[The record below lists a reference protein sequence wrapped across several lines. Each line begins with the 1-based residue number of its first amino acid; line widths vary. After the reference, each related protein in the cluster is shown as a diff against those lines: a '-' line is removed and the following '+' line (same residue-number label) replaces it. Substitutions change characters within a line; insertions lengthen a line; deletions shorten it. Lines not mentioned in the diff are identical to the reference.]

1 MSGTVLTDL
10 TVAALPAGGYLSLAK
25 ITVMFLLLLPWL
37 VLAPWVQKDAKK
49 VRASQT
55 AWPLAVL
62 VVGLLTAMVWAV
74 QPFYIIGLLAYVLLT
89 GGVLL
94 AYVVHRNSRVEDEE
108 DKVLTVAH
116 IQGLFRKD
124 KGKSIKLVHKL
135 KLYHASGKVAIPPS
149 LEAPPEDL
157 ETYNAAQELLYDI
170 VFRRASEA
178 DLSPASGQTRVRFV
192 IDGVV
197 QERPPMP
204 LTTSERIIQYLKDLG
219 GMDVQDHRRPQ
230 AGQMA
235 VDLAGMQIEIALRT
249 AGTTGGQ
256 RMQFRVIQ
264 EFVQTRLDALGMDAG
279 MLNRI
284 REINTSGSGLI
295 IVSGRSGSGVT
306 STLYS
311 LLREHDAF
319 IQQLES
325 IEARPAVDMENI
337 TQHTYGDAKDKVA
350 SLLTSVLRREPNVV
364 MVDECPDTAIAEL
377 IVQAAADKTILLGM
391 SAADTFVTLAKWVK
405 LCGDVKAAAGPLRA
419 VLCQMLLRKLCPNCR
434 EAYVPNPEML
444 AKANLSGQGIE
455 RFYRPPVNPLTDE
468 KGNPITCVAC
478 QGTGYLGRMAVFE
491 LLDVTEE
498 IRELIVS
505 GTPLAHLKATCRKY
519 RMLYLQEQALQR
531 VIDGITSIQE
541 VIRVSQSDRD
551 KKPY

>member
-1 MSGTVLTDL
+1 MSETAMTGLMA
-10 TVAALPAGGYLSLAK
+10 AALPAGGYFSPVK
-25 ITVMFLLLLPWL
+25 IIVMFLLLLPWL
-37 VLAPWVQKDAKK
+37 YLAPWVQKDAKK

-62 VVGLLTAMVWAV
+62 VVGLLTVMIWTI

-94 AYVVHRNSRVEDEE
+94 AYVVHRNARVEDVE
-108 DKVLTVAH
+108 DKVLTVTH
-116 IQGLFRKD
+116 LKGLFRKD
-124 KGKSIKLVHKL
+124 RERTIKLVHKL
-135 KLYHASGKVAIPPS
+135 KLYYGSGKVAIPPG
-149 LEAPPEDL
+149 LESPPEDV

-178 DLSPASGQTRVRFV
+178 DLSPQSGQTRVRFV

-197 QERPPMP
+197 QERPAMP
-204 LTTSERIIQYLKDLG
+204 QAVSERVIQYLKGLG
-219 GMDVQDHRRPQ
+219 EMDVQDHRRPQ

-235 VDLAGMQIEIALRT
+235 VDLAGMQIEMALRT

-264 EFVQTRLDALGMDAG
+264 EFVQTQLDALGMDVN
-279 MLNRI
+279 MLARI
-284 REINTSGSGLI
+284 RELNSAENGLI

-319 IQQLES
+319 INQLES

-337 TQHTYGDAKDKVA
+337 TQHAYGDAKDKVA
-350 SLLTSVLRREPNVV
+350 PMLTSVLRREPNVI
-364 MVDECPDTAIAEL
+364 MVDECPDTATAEL
-377 IVQAAADKTILLGM
+377 IVQAAANKSVLMGM
-391 SAADTFVTLAKWVK
+391 SASDTFVALAKWIK
-405 LCGDVKAAAGPLRA
+405 LCGDPKAAAWPLRA

-444 AKANLSGQGIE
+444 AKANISGQGIE
-455 RFYRPPVNPLTDE
+455 RFYRPPVKPLTDE

-491 LLDVTEE
+491 LLDVTDE

-505 GTPLAHLKATCRKY
+505 GAVLAHLKATCRKN

-541 VIRVSQSDRD
+541 VIRVSQPD
-551 KKPY
+551 KEKKS

>member
-1 MSGTVLTDL
+1 MTDL
-10 TVAALPAGGYLSLAK
+10 MAAALPAGGYFSLAK
-25 ITVMFLLLLPWL
+25 IIVTFLLLLPWL
-37 VLAPWVQKDAKK
+37 YLAPWVQKDAKQIH
-49 VRASQT
+49 ASQT

-62 VVGLLTAMVWAV
+62 VVGLGTAMIWGV

-94 AYVVHRNSRVEDEE
+94 GYVVHHNTRVEDEA

-116 IQGLFRKD
+116 LKSLFRKD
-124 KGKSIKLVHKL
+124 KEKSIKLVHKL
-135 KLYHASGKVAIPPS
+135 RLYHASGKVALPPS
-149 LEAPPEDL
+149 PEAPPEDL
-157 ETYNAAQELLYDI
+157 ETYNATQELLYDI
-170 VFRRASEA
+170 IFRRASEA

-197 QERPPMP
+197 QERPPVP
-204 LTTSERIIQYLKDLG
+204 LATNERIIQYLKDLG

-264 EFVQTRLDALGMDAG
+264 EFVQTRLDALGMDAA
-279 MLNRI
+279 MLARI
-284 REINTSGSGLI
+284 REINSAGHGVI
-295 IVSGRSGSGVT
+295 ILSGRSGSGVT

-319 IQQLES
+319 TKQLES

-337 TQHTYGDAKDKVA
+337 TQHTYGDAKNKVA
-350 SLLTSVLRREPNVV
+350 ALLASVLRREPNVV
-364 MVDECPDTAIAEL
+364 MVDECPDTATAEL
-377 IVQAAADKTILLGM
+377 IVQAAADKTVLLGM
-391 SAADTFVTLAKWVK
+391 SATDTFIALAKWVK
-405 LCGDVKAAAGPLRA
+405 LCGDAKAAAGPLRA

-455 RFYRPPVNPLTDE
+455 RFYRPPVKPLTDE

-478 QGTGYLGRMAVFE
+478 QGTGYLGRTAVFE
-491 LLDVTEE
+491 LLDVTDE

-505 GTPLAHLKATCRKY
+505 GAPLAQIKAACRKN

-541 VIRVSQSDRD
+541 VIRVSQTDRD